1 MDSPLTSL
9 QNSRIRQA
17 LRLRTKRGRQQQAR
31 IIIDGGR
38 EILRA
43 AEAGC
48 EVIEV
53 LLCPEWCEAA
63 DSQPLWQQLVDRG
76 LPIVSV
82 TETIMQRLAYGDRTD
97 GLVAIA
103 VAPAQVPLSQWDPPQ
118 RGLVA
123 VLERVEKPGNVGA
136 LVRTADAAGVTALIL
151 ADPASDLYSPNT
163 IRASVGTV
171 FSFPVFQVTA
181 ALALDW
187 LQKNEFQ
194 IWACQVDG
202 KTDYHAVNW
211 QGRSAL
217 VLGSE
222 SRGLSALWETES
234 VGSVGLPMLG
244 AADSLNVSTTGAV
257 LFYEALR
264 QRQSQE

>member
-1 MDSPLTSL
+1 MDAQLTSL
-9 QNSRIRQA
+9 QNTRIREA
-17 LRLRTKRGRQQQAR
+17 MRLRSKRGRQQQGK

-48 EVIEV
+48 QVTEVF
-53 LLCPEWCEAA
+53 LCPEWCEAA
-63 DSQPLWQQLVDRG
+63 DSEPLWQQLVDRS

-82 TETIMQRLAYGDRTD
+82 TEAIMQRLAYGDRTD
-97 GLVAIA
+97 GLVA
-103 VAPAQVPLSQWDPPQ
+103 VATAPDQVPLSQWDPPDE
-118 RGLVA
+118 GLVA

-136 LVRTADAAGVTALIL
+136 LVRTADASGVTALVL
-151 ADPASDLYSPNT
+151 ADAASDLYSPNT

-171 FSFPVFQVTA
+171 FSFPVFQATA
-181 ALALDW
+181 ESALSW
-187 LQKNEFQ
+187 LRQHDFHV
-194 IWACQVDG
+194 WACQVDG
-202 KTDYHAVNW
+202 ETDYHAVDW

-222 SRGLSALWETES
+222 AHGLTPLWKTEG
-234 VGSVGLPMLG
+234 VGSVVLPMLG

-264 QRQSQE
+264 QRQV

>member
-1 MDSPLTSL
+1 MDSKLTSL
-9 QNSRIRQA
+9 QNTRIRQA
-17 LRLRTKRGRQQQAR
+17 QRLRSKRGRQQQGK

-48 EVIEV
+48 QVTEVF
-53 LLCPEWCEAA
+53 LCPEWCEAA
-63 DSQPLWQQLVDRG
+63 DSKPLWQQLVDRG
-76 LPIVSV
+76 LPIVTV

-97 GLVAIA
+97 GLVAVA
-103 VAPAQVPLSQWDPPQ
+103 VAPAPVPLSQWNPPEEA
-118 RGLVA
+118 LVA

-136 LVRTADAAGVTALIL
+136 LVRTADASGVTALVL
-151 ADPASDLYSPNT
+151 ADAASDLYSPNT

-171 FSFPVFQVTA
+171 FSFPVYQATA
-181 ALALDW
+181 ESALAW
-187 LQKNEFQ
+187 LQQNGFQ
-194 IWACQVDG
+194 IWACQVNG
-202 KTDYHAVNW
+202 KTEYHAVDW

-222 SRGLSALWETES
+222 AHGLTPLWETEGVAS
-234 VGSVGLPMLG
+234 VVLPMLG
-244 AADSLNVSTTGAV
+244 AADSLNVSTTGAI

-264 QRQSQE
+264 QRQE

>member
-1 MDSPLTSL
+1 MDSKLTSL
-9 QNSRIRQA
+9 QNTRVRQA
-17 LRLRTKRGRQQQAR
+17 QRLRKKRGRQQQGK

-43 AEAGC
+43 ADAGC
-48 EVIEV
+48 QITEIF
-53 LLCPEWCEAA
+53 LCPEWSEDAG
-63 DSQPLWQQLVDRG
+63 SEPLCQQLVDRG

-103 VAPAQVPLSQWDPPQ
+103 VAPEPVSLSQWNPPAD
-118 RGLVA
+118 GLVA

-136 LVRTADAAGVTALIL
+136 LIRTADASGVTALVL
-151 ADPASDLYSPNT
+151 ADAASDLYSPNT
-163 IRASVGTV
+163 IRASIGTV
-171 FSFPVFQVTA
+171 FSFPVFQATA
-181 ALALDW
+181 ESALNW
-187 LQKNEFQ
+187 LRKNEFQ
-194 IWACQVDG
+194 IWACQVEG
-202 KTDYHAVNW
+202 KTDYHAVDW

-222 SRGLSALWETES
+222 AHGLTPIWNTEGVDS
-234 VGSVGLPMLG
+234 VVLPMNG
-244 AADSLNVSTTGAV
+244 IADSLNVSITGAV

-264 QRQSQE
+264 QRQK